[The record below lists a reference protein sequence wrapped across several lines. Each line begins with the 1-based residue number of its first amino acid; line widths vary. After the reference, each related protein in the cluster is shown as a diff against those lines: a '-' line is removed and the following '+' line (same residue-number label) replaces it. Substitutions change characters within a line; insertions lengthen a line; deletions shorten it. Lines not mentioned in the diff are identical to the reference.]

1 MTIDFVY
8 SLAALDLFGRIAMRA
23 FLLACAAAVVVAGV
37 SAAVLDRVQEPVAE
51 AFATTA
57 VRL

>member
-1 MTIDFVY
+1 
-8 SLAALDLFGRIAMRA
+8 MRA
-23 FLLACAAAVVVAGV
+23 FLLACVAAVVVAGV
-37 SAAVLDRVQEPVAE
+37 GAAALNLVQEPVAE

>member
-1 MTIDFVY
+1 LCN
-8 SLAALDLFGRIAMRA
+8 LAALDLFGRIAMRA
-23 FLLACAAAVVVAGV
+23 FLLACVAAVVVAGFG
-37 SAAVLDRVQEPVAE
+37 AAVLDRVQEPVAE